1 MRAKGSKLG
10 HGNYEATGLERTRP
24 SGLRRYLEA
33 VEEDLAEDA
42 GVVEIETAMLEHY
55 RAMMSEMM
63 QALADSQGLSPRAQA
78 NST

>member
-1 MRAKGSKLG
+1 MGTMKPQDWKERAQAAFG
-10 HGNYEATGLERTRP
+10 
-24 SGLRRYLEA
+24 RYLEA